1 MQIQPISNS
10 QNFNGRFLFLKPNML
25 EPILSEDIERYMPT
39 VRGKDLAEVQKT
51 ISSYPFDLYISKS
64 EDLEGFWELNA
75 SANLKKFLIRR
86 TQGKVRPAL
95 LKENK
100 IDRLISTANEAIYK
114 YEKSPEYYEDIKS
127 ENLLKLLFKKIFKK
141 G

>member
-51 ISSYPFDLYISKS
+51 ISYF
-64 EDLEGFWELNA
+64 
-75 SANLKKFLIRR
+75 
-86 TQGKVRPAL
+86 
-95 LKENK
+95 
-100 IDRLISTANEAIYK
+100 
-114 YEKSPEYYEDIKS
+114 
-127 ENLLKLLFKKIFKK
+127 
-141 G
+141 